1 MNSPKELLSVYL
13 YGARPHSAERDNRL
27 SMAEFKQQKRTNYSR
42 QQAYMIFFSALSIG
56 WRSWLMLG
64 NLTNFTFKLI
74 SSYFSF
80 SANKGVLECVL
91 LFFFLEV
98 RQSFLTSISSCLSPH
113 VLTVCAH
120 QVSPLARL
128 INELNLSSH
137 MKSNEAHWAQHEF
150 LTETTETKV
159 SAKATKIF
167 GACCEEWVVKI
178 QEFLFTIEFYCAD
191 VKTCC

>member
-1 MNSPKELLSVYL
+1 MSSPKELLSVYL

-27 SMAEFKQQKRTNYSR
+27 SMTEFKQQKRTNYSR

-91 LFFFLEV
+91 FFLSWSSTILSNKYFQLFVSV
-98 RQSFLTSISSCLSPH
+98 RSDCMCPPGVSLGSFN
-113 VLTVCAH
+113 
-120 QVSPLARL
+120 Q
-128 INELNLSSH
+128 
-137 MKSNEAHWAQHEF
+137 WA
-150 LTETTETKV
+150 
-159 SAKATKIF
+159 
-167 GACCEEWVVKI
+167 
-178 QEFLFTIEFYCAD
+178 
-191 VKTCC
+191 

>member
-1 MNSPKELLSVYL
+1 MSSPKELLSVYL

-27 SMAEFKQQKRTNYSR
+27 SMTAIEDKLQQTTG
-42 QQAYMIFFSALSIG
+42 LSIG

-64 NLTNFTFKLI
+64 NLTNFNFKLI
-74 SSYFSF
+74 YSYFSF

-91 LFFFLEV
+91 FFF
-98 RQSFLTSISSCLSPH
+98 SWSSTILSNKYFQLFVSPTH
-113 VLTVCAH
+113 VLTVCVH
-120 QVSPLARL
+120 QVSPLAHL
-128 INELNLSSH
+128 INELHLTSH

-178 QEFLFTIEFYCAD
+178 QEFIFTIEFYCAD